1 MDRPTAIGAV
11 QHELSKFPFEVG
23 LHLQH
28 LEAQHLRL
36 DGDLMRAVATGES
49 SRVPDGIAAD
59 WLEDHT
65 LVISGAS

>member
-1 MDRPTAIGAV
+1 
-11 QHELSKFPFEVG
+11 
-23 LHLQH
+23 
-28 LEAQHLRL
+28 
-36 DGDLMRAVATGES
+36 MRAVATGES